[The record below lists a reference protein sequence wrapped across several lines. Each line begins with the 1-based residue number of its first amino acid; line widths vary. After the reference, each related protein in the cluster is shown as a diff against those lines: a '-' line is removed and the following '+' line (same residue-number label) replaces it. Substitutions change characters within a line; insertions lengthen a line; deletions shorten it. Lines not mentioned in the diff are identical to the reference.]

1 MGYQANETRYT
12 DMVYSCC
19 RNSGAKFPAV
29 SLRLEAIMAAENAK
43 ALLRKTSGS
52 A

>member
-1 MGYQANETRYT
+1 MCYQANETRYT

-29 SLRLEAIMAAENAK
+29 SLRLEAIMAA
-43 ALLRKTSGS
+43 RKRES
-52 A
+52 AA